1 MTAKN
6 LQDAY
11 RIVFNDMTNSGCNLL
26 LGKYDAKN
34 GSESFMHGIATV
46 MDWIADRSGEDDFY
60 ELFTT
65 NMIESKHRI
74 TVKRGRWK
82 LHDDGS
88 GTCDQCGTR
97 QLHIWDFDNW
107 QNFCGH
113 CGADMRG
120 EYEEERN

>member
-1 MTAKN
+1 MTAKK

-26 LGKYDAKN
+26 LGKYDAEN
-34 GSESFMHGIATV
+34 GTKSFMHGIATV
-46 MDWIADRSGEDDFY
+46 MEWIADRAGEDDFC

-65 NMIESKHRI
+65 NMIESEHSITAKH
-74 TVKRGRWK
+74 GRWK
-82 LHDDGS
+82 LNDDGS
-88 GTCDQCGTR
+88 GTCDQCGTI
-97 QLHIWDFDNW
+97 QSNVWDYDHS

-120 EYEEERN
+120 E